1 MGLHYILEELPKLIQ
16 DEDIL
21 ESLHISRAASS
32 VAINILNDLTTFDK
46 IEEGVLTLNK
56 EHVSARDMILTAASI
71 FQAQARSH
79 SLTQYFPVALSA
91 VRYSVWMTNC

>member
-56 EHVSARDMILTAASI
+56 EHVSARDMIHTATSI

-79 SLTQYFPVALSA
+79 
-91 VRYSVWMTNC
+91 C